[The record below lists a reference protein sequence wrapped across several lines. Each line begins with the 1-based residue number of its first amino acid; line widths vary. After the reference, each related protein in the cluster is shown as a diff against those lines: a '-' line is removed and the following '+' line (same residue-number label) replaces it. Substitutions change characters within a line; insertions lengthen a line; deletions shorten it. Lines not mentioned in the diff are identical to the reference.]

1 MFLVFLNAVELR
13 QYVFCLS
20 KFSRVKHYVFGLSK
34 CSYELRQYV
43 CVFSKC
49 NRVKTICFCSFLMQ

>member
-13 QYVFCLS
+13 QYVF
-20 KFSRVKHYVFGLSK
+20 GLSK

-43 CVFSKC
+43 FVLSKC
-49 NRVKTICFCSFLMQ
+49 SRVKTIGFWSF